1 MYELIQVS
9 AHDFYIDCPAKIG
22 LIKTGA
28 DEVVLIDSGNDKDA
42 GKKVFRLLQA
52 EGWTL
57 KAIFNTHSHADHIG
71 GNHFLQEKTGCRIYA
86 KGLESVYANT
96 PLLEPVGLYGGRPFK
111 ELKNKFLMAPE
122 SEVLPLTAADLPAG
136 MTVLALPGHS
146 PDMVGFMT
154 AEGTAY
160 IADCLSSAETLAKY
174 GVGYLWDPELSLQ
187 TLEYI
192 RQLEAAHFV
201 PAHAP
206 AAADIGELAQLNID
220 AIKDVREKILALCS
234 EPVTFEELLK
244 RLFDAYDMQL
254 SAQQYALV
262 GSTVRSYLSSM
273 CEAGSLAFRFE
284 DNRMLWQADIM

>member
-122 SEVLPLTAADLPAG
+122 SEVLPLKAADLPAG

-160 IADCLSSAETLAKY
+160 IADCLSSAETLTKY

>member
-122 SEVLPLTAADLPAG
+122 SEVLPLKAADLPAG

-160 IADCLSSAETLAKY
+160 IADCLSSAETLTKY

-234 EPVTFEELLK
+234 APVTFEELLK

>member
-122 SEVLPLTAADLPAG
+122 SEVLPLKAADLPAG

-160 IADCLSSAETLAKY
+160 IADCLSSAETLTKY

-284 DNRMLWQADIM
+284 DNRMLWQADTR